1 MTTYHQFAFHA
12 AFRPAK
18 YHSNHADLLRE
29 RASDFVNPAA
39 RITLTYPALT
49 RVLDHAANAFSS
61 TSVVDVF
68 SDAKRSAQRIDGL
81 FLMLVCAE
89 RLNLEN
95 LNTQPRSPVSEADIK
110 RAEALLDDLGKLRKA
125 IDIANKGITADHLTY
140 VTGTPCPA
148 QATPDDVKLMW
159 VVFMFHDMCVNYSN
173 GMSTIGLL
181 DPNAPP
187 ECKALRERTAK
198 VMEDAFFHLAT
209 HYIAFSE
216 VAAIRGSQSTHTAPP
231 LVQ

>member
-1 MTTYHQFAFHA
+1 MTTYHQLAFHA

-39 RITLTYPALT
+39 RIALIYPALT
-49 RVLDHAANAFSS
+49 RALDHAASAFSS
-61 TSVVDVF
+61 TPITDVF
-68 SDAKRSAQRIDGL
+68 ATAKRGAQRIDGL

-95 LNTQPRSPVSEADIK
+95 LNTQPRMPVSETDIK
-110 RAEALLDDLGKLRKA
+110 QVEALINDLGNLRKA
-125 IDIANKGITADHLTY
+125 IDITNDGITAAHLTY

-148 QATPDDVKLMW
+148 EATPDDVKLMW
-159 VVFMFHDMCVNYSN
+159 VVFMFHDMCVNYSS
-173 GMSTIGLL
+173 GMSTLGLL

-187 ECKALRERTAK
+187 QCSILRERAAK
-198 VMEDAFFHLAT
+198 MMEDAFLHIAT
-209 HYIAFSE
+209 HYVAFSDF
-216 VAAIRGSQSTHTAPP
+216 AAISHTQTAHAPSMS
-231 LVQ
+231 VQ